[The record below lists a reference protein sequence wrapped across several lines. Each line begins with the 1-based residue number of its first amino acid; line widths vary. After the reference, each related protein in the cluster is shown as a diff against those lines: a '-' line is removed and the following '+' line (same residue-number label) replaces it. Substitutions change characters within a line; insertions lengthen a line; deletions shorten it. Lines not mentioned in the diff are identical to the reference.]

1 MSENNRRNN
10 SGKGATIGCDAANC
24 SFHGEADSCTA
35 EHLKVDGKRAR
46 STGETSCSTF
56 RPKNG

>member
-10 SGKGATIGCDAANC
+10 NGKGATIGCDAANC

-35 EHLKVDGKRAR
+35 EHIKVG
-46 STGETSCSTF
+46 
-56 RPKNG
+56 

>member
-10 SGKGATIGCDAANC
+10 NGKGATIGC
-24 SFHGEADSCTA
+24 FHGEADSCTA
-35 EHLKVDGKRAR
+35 EHIKVDGKRAR